1 MTFPKNIWVFVNDE
15 GAFEVGRTDT
25 EDDLEAEYALS
36 VVRKIKIVREEL
48 STNPAASA
56 SEAHVST
63 RKPPSRGEF
72 GEQADGTFVVPK
84 VEG

>member
-36 VVRKIKIVREEL
+36 VFWGLEEV
-48 STNPAASA
+48 
-56 SEAHVST
+56 AHG
-63 RKPPSRGEF
+63 RD
-72 GEQADGTFVVPK
+72 ALVPIQ
-84 VEG
+84 